1 MNTYEVTLAATA
13 VDKPDYELT
22 ERIDAIHAIAA
33 IDSAAAASD
42 VWTDID
48 YEDITS
54 INISVARVAT

>member
-13 VDKPDYELT
+13 IDKPDYELT
-22 ERIDAIHAIAA
+22 ERIEAKHAIAA
-33 IDSAAAASD
+33 IDSAAATSD

-54 INISVARVAT
+54 INISVVRIAS